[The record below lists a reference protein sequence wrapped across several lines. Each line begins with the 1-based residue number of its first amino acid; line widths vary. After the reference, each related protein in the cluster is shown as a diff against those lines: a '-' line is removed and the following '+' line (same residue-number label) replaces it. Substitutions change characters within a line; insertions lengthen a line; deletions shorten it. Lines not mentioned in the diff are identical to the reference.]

1 MHFQKGKNTMQ
12 ARAPLMIEHRL
23 IERMIAIVT
32 KALPRIRPEE
42 KADPVF
48 LGTVI
53 DFFHSYVDLV
63 HHGKEEAIMF
73 RELDQKGMTEPDR
86 TVMTELIEEHA
97 LARKITAETVESIA
111 RYRDGDTAALQKIA
125 EGFSTFAD
133 FYPKHI
139 EKEDNVFFPAS
150 RAYLSE
156 QEERAMLEGFWE
168 YDRKMLQEIY
178 RNRIEELERQPALS
192 GEAVG

>member
-1 MHFQKGKNTMQ
+1 MQ

-32 KALPRIRPEE
+32 RAVPRIRSENR
-42 KADPVF
+42 ADPVF
-48 LGTVI
+48 LDTVV

-73 RELDQKGMTEPDR
+73 RNLDKKEMSEPDR
-86 TVMTELIEEHA
+86 TVMRELIVEHEF
-97 LARKITAETVESIA
+97 ARKITAETAGSVA
-111 RYRDGDTAALQKIA
+111 RYRNGEDTALRGVVD
-125 EGFSTFAD
+125 GFSTFAD

-139 EKEDNVFFPAS
+139 EKEDKVFFPAS
-150 RAYLSE
+150 HTYLSE
-156 QEERAMLEGFWE
+156 QEEQAMLAGFWE

-178 RNRIEELERQPALS
+178 RERIEELERHPEFS
-192 GEAVG
+192 KEAVR